1 MLRRILAEIEKSSGA
16 VDLNELQQKLG
27 VDRSALEG
35 MIQHLVRTGRLVDD
49 HAEQISANQ
58 GCAGSSCSSCPGLAS
73 CAFVAK
79 MPKTYSLQPD
89 DQRIE
94 DIRSE

>member
-1 MLRRILAEIEKSSGA
+1 MLRHILTEIEKSPGT

-35 MIQHLVRTGRLVDD
+35 MIQHLVRTGHLVDD
-49 HAEQISANQ
+49 HAEQLSAKQ
-58 GCAGSSCSSCPGLAS
+58 GCAGSSCGSCSGLAS

-79 MPKTYSLQPD
+79 MPKTYSLKLD

-94 DIRSE
+94 DVRPE

>member
-1 MLRRILAEIEKSSGA
+1 MLRRILTEIKKSSGT
-16 VDLNELQQKLG
+16 VDLYELQQKLG
-27 VDRSALEG
+27 INRSTLEG

-49 HAEQISANQ
+49 NAEQVSANQ
-58 GCAGSSCSSCPGLAS
+58 GCAGSSCGSCAGLAN

-79 MPKTYSLQPD
+79 MPKTYSLQLD
-89 DQRIE
+89 DQEIE